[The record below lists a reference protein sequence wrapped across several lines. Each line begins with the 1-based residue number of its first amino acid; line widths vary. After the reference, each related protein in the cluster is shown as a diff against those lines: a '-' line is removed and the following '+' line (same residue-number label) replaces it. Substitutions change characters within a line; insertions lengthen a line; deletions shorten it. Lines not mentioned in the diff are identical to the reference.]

1 MASIWDKEVYLKK
14 YDQVTEKCVGSFSPR
29 FEGVRL
35 SVRRVHGTASVPE
48 REVYFQ
54 DLRESDQVSDEC
66 MKRLESGRGRFIF
79 EI

>member
-48 REVYFQ
+48 RVVDYQ
-54 DLRESDQVSDEC
+54 DLKESDHVTDEC
-66 MKRLESGRGRFIF
+66 TEWLAYQRGRFISK
-79 EI
+79 I